1 MLRAADVV
9 IAPLLP
15 APLSLRMLEQLLEFV
30 QREGWHDLQ
39 LLPFFSMVD
48 RRRALHRELIASAR
62 EQFPMLLAT
71 EIPYWSQI
79 ERMSVVRAPLP
90 ASAPRSPA
98 ALVYAALWDEIGARL
113 TAHAP
118 AQSAA

>member
-1 MLRAADVV
+1 
-9 IAPLLP
+9 
-15 APLSLRMLEQLLEFV
+15 
-30 QREGWHDLQ
+30 

-62 EQFPMLLAT
+62 DTFPMLLT
-71 EIPYWSQI
+71 SEVPYWSQI

-98 ALVYAALWDEIGARL
+98 ALVYTTLWEEIGARL
-113 TAHAP
+113 HARAR